1 VAKKFRFE
9 LEVVLRMRV
18 RAEQERQKEVA
29 RLETQRQ
36 QLMDQAIKMQRSMVL
51 SRDLMR
57 GQLSAGSSV
66 RIDDIR
72 AQASGSLH
80 TMIELQRVALQ
91 AAGLHQKL
99 AIARQQLLAATV
111 QRKAV
116 QTLKDKQ
123 LARWKMDAERR
134 ETAELDDLVLMRAG
148 SVGDVENT
156 GSRAIARA
164 R

>member
-1 VAKKFRFE
+1 MARKFYFE
-9 LEVVLRMRV
+9 LEVVLQMRV

-29 RLETQRQ
+29 HLEAQRQ
-36 QLMDQAIKMQRSMVL
+36 QLMDQAVSMQRSMVL

-57 GQLSAGSSV
+57 DQLSSGGTV

-80 TMIELQRVALQ
+80 TMIELQRVALR

-99 AIARQQLLAATV
+99 NVARQQLLGASV

-116 QTLKDKQ
+116 QTLREKQ
-123 LARWKMDAERR
+123 LSRWKADIERR

-148 SVGDVENT
+148 ASTSDAQGHELP
-156 GSRAIARA
+156 ARA
-164 R
+164 

>member
-1 VAKKFRFE
+1 MARKFRFE
-9 LEVVLRMRV
+9 LEVVLQMRI

-29 RLETQRQ
+29 SLEAQRQ
-36 QLMDQAIKMQRSMVL
+36 QLMDQAVSMQRSMVL

-57 GQLSAGSSV
+57 NQLSSGGTV

-80 TMIELQRVALQ
+80 TMIELQRVALR

-99 AIARQQLLAATV
+99 NVARQQLLAASV

-116 QTLKDKQ
+116 QTLREKQ
-123 LARWKMDAERR
+123 LARWKADIERR

-148 SVGDVENT
+148 AASHDAEDN
-156 GSRAIARA
+156 SSHH
-164 R
+164 